1 MRRMQSLTAG
11 MLSVGALTGVCAAQD
26 AVEWRVA
33 DGGNGHWYQLSG
45 PFFSSWVLGN
55 SYAEELGGH
64 LVTLTSASEQTFAA
78 TLAFNSTPTQVDD
91 CWLGAFQDYS
101 APTYSEP
108 AGGWRWVTGE
118 SWNFTSW
125 RPDGQPHGNGDFLV
139 ATTVPA
145 DGLGWVDSG
154 PNHRPGNCQAF
165 VEWSADCNNDGIVD
179 YGQILAGA
187 LADANQNNIPDCCE
201 AGSSCPGS
209 AVQWR
214 VEDGGNGHWY
224 AGVIVRSTGASW
236 TEARAHAQAMGG
248 DLASLLSAPADQF
261 VFERVVNN
269 PALWSGVCGP
279 WVGGWQ
285 QAGSAEPSGGWQWV
299 NGDPIAESLWSP
311 DQPDDATYCG
321 GDNNRMGY
329 WNSFQGAPRK
339 YLEDS
344 PDSAVIQCGSSQIGL
359 RVSAVV
365 EWSADCN
372 NDGIV
377 DKGQI
382 LSGQL
387 SDTNGDGIPDVCP
400 QLVPIHQ
407 FDFDTDLH
415 DSVGA
420 ATGQFIGNC
429 RVENGAL
436 IADGNS
442 SYVQFDQYLIPSTGS
457 VTVAMWVKSEP
468 GQGIHEF
475 ISQGF
480 NTNNFFLGR
489 NYLETDR
496 FRVGDQWFQTNT
508 PYDWICGAWHHVA
521 VVVNRAT
528 DRTQLWVDAQLK
540 EERIGAITIPSNGI
554 GLKTRLC
561 AQYCCGEFFRGK
573 LDQLRIYSSALTG
586 PTLAEIV
593 ATSGYPCPG
602 DISGNNSVDGV
613 DLAALLGTWGTN
625 GQGEFDCDID
635 NDGIVS
641 GTDLTIIL
649 GGWGPC
655 PN

>member
-1 MRRMQSLTAG
+1 MRFINALVACSVIAITSSSVLAQSTAVQWTTASGGNGHWYQCLRTTGFGEVWNVSQAAANVLGGHLATLTSQQENSWAYE
-11 MLSVGALTGVCAAQD
+11 LSVAQNAWSGRVGPLLGGYKLPNNSFRWVTDEPWSYTSWLSGEPSSGLWEPYLSFLGPQDTSSSGATWNDTDAINHSGDPTYTYIVEWSADCNSDGIVDYGQCLNGTLPDYNGNNIPDCCERGEVCVTGNYPVQ
-26 AVEWRVA
+26 WRVA
-33 DGGNGHWYQLSG
+33 DGGNGHWYQLRIRSSVVPWSSAATESVASAGHLASILSEAEDIFTFNVANHPGAWQGYLG
-45 PFFSSWVLGN
+45 PW
-55 SYAEELGGH
+55 LGGR
-64 LVTLTSASEQTFAA
+64 
-78 TLAFNSTPTQVDD
+78 QVP
-91 CWLGAFQDYS
+91 G
-101 APTYSEP
+101 
-108 AGGWRWVTGE
+108 TGE
-118 SWNFTSW
+118 
-125 RPDGQPHGNGDFLV
+125 P
-139 ATTVPA
+139 
-145 DGLGWVDSG
+145 LGIW
-154 PNHRPGNCQAF
+154 
-165 VEWSADCNNDGIVD
+165 EWS
-179 YGQILAGA
+179 
-187 LADANQNNIPDCCE
+187 
-201 AGSSCPGS
+201 
-209 AVQWR
+209 
-214 VEDGGNGHWY
+214 
-224 AGVIVRSTGASW
+224 
-236 TEARAHAQAMGG
+236 
-248 DLASLLSAPADQF
+248 
-261 VFERVVNN
+261 
-269 PALWSGVCGP
+269 SGEP
-279 WVGGWQ
+279 WGYVG
-285 QAGSAEPSGGWQWV
+285 
-299 NGDPIAESLWSP
+299 
-311 DQPDDATYCG
+311 
-321 GDNNRMGY
+321 
-329 WNSFQGAPRK
+329 
-339 YLEDS
+339 
-344 PDSAVIQCGSSQIGL
+344 PDSSFPNNGGPLGTDENRLHYIDFVRKWNDIPENGCPENGGGVRAMI
-359 RVSAVV
+359 V

-420 ATGQFIGNC
+420 ATGQFKGNC

-436 IADGNS
+436 IADGND
-442 SYVQFDQYLIPSTGS
+442 SYVEFDQYLIPSTGS

-540 EERIGAITIPSNGI
+540 EERIGAITIPSV

-573 LDQLRIYSSALTG
+573 LDQLRIYASALTG

-613 DLAALLGTWGTN
+613 DLAAILGTWGTN

-641 GTDLTIIL
+641 GTDLAIVL
-649 GGWGPC
+649 VGWGPC

>member
-1 MRRMQSLTAG
+1 MRFINALVACSVIAITSSSVLAQSTAVQWTTA
-11 MLSVGALTGVCAAQD
+11 S
-26 AVEWRVA
+26 
-33 DGGNGHWYQLSG
+33 GGNGHWYRFNPTHVNWAVARSAAIAVGGDLACIGSQSENTFVRYLIPTGDAGYLGAIRTSIGSTGWQWVSGDEWNYTNWNAGEPNGATVGEVVWIESDSGGWNDHAQANSIQGSIIEWSADCNSDGIVDYGQCLNGTLPDYNGNNIPDCCEQGVACVAGNYPVQWRVTDGGNDHWYQGVTTQAPVSWTSARARAVALGSQLATIGSRAEDDFVARLALENPLVWPIAFGYG
-45 PFFSSWVLGN
+45 PW
-55 SYAEELGGH
+55 LGGYQ
-64 LVTLTSASEQTFAA
+64 TSPSTNPFANWA
-78 TLAFNSTPTQVDD
+78 
-91 CWLGAFQDYS
+91 
-101 APTYSEP
+101 
-108 AGGWRWVTGE
+108 WVTGE
-118 SWNFTSW
+118 PWSYVSDVVEFDNSS
-125 RPDGQPHGNGDFLV
+125 RPDGLTDDYLHYINHSRVWNDVRNDGDTYYSIGIR
-139 ATTVPA
+139 AYMA
-145 DGLGWVDSG
+145 
-154 PNHRPGNCQAF
+154 
-165 VEWSADCNNDGIVD
+165 EWSADCNNDGIVD
-179 YGQILAGA
+179 YGQIL
-187 LADANQNNIPDCCE
+187 
-201 AGSSCPGS
+201 
-209 AVQWR
+209 
-214 VEDGGNGHWY
+214 
-224 AGVIVRSTGASW
+224 
-236 TEARAHAQAMGG
+236 
-248 DLASLLSAPADQF
+248 
-261 VFERVVNN
+261 
-269 PALWSGVCGP
+269 
-279 WVGGWQ
+279 
-285 QAGSAEPSGGWQWV
+285 
-299 NGDPIAESLWSP
+299 
-311 DQPDDATYCG
+311 
-321 GDNNRMGY
+321 
-329 WNSFQGAPRK
+329 
-339 YLEDS
+339 
-344 PDSAVIQCGSSQIGL
+344 
-359 RVSAVV
+359 
-365 EWSADCN
+365 
-372 NDGIV
+372 
-377 DKGQI
+377 
-382 LSGQL
+382 SGQL
-387 SDTNGDGIPDVCP
+387 IDANGDGIPDVCK

-420 ATGQFIGNC
+420 ATGQFKGNC

-436 IADGNS
+436 IADGND
-442 SYVQFDQYLIPSTGS
+442 SYVEFDQYLIPSTGS

-540 EERIGAITIPSNGI
+540 EERIGAITIPSV

-573 LDQLRIYSSALTG
+573 LDQLRIYASALTG

-613 DLAALLGTWGTN
+613 DLAAILGTWGTN

-635 NDGIVS
+635 NDGIV
-641 GTDLTIIL
+641 GGPDLTIIL